1 MQFSDPVMIIY
12 STSPMVAAL
21 NIVLLMLLKSK
32 NEDKMGWAS
41 LMYATGGIYLS
52 ISATTVVFS
61 SSTIYNTPALLG
73 CYFLILCSLLQAIHD
88 LKSNT

>member
-21 NIVLLMLLKSK
+21 NIVLLMVLKSK
-32 NEDKMGWAS
+32 NEGKMGWAS
-41 LMYATGGIYLS
+41 LMYAAGAVLLS
-52 ISATTVVFS
+52 IAATTVVLS
-61 SSTIYNTPALLG
+61 SNIIYNTPALLG

-88 LKSNT
+88 LKSSA